1 LEKLKVL
8 LIILIVSSIG
18 LAVSL
23 FLVALNSEPTVSPLE
38 LLAQI
43 VTVGM
48 PAEVPFF
55 IPLATLQFLITVLAS
70 VVGVIYFLVLPEI
83 RSYTAPNPKQ
93 PIGGA
98 VGMVMKTLNL
108 EEQKVVEILRIHNG
122 KYLQKYITKESEL
135 SKLKTHRIVARLS
148 ERGLVQVTKKGNT
161 NEVSLAD
168 WFFNAMKE

>member
-1 LEKLKVL
+1 MEKLKVL
-8 LIILIVSSIG
+8 LIILVVSSIG
-18 LAVSL
+18 LGASL
-23 FLVALNSEPTVSPLE
+23 FLVALSSEPKESPVE
-38 LLAQI
+38 LLVEI
-43 VTVGM
+43 ITVGL

-55 IPLATLQFLITVLAS
+55 IPLATLQFLFTVLAS

-83 RSYTAPNPKQ
+83 RSYNAPNPKQ
-93 PIGGA
+93 AVGGA

-108 EEQKVVEILRIHNG
+108 EEQKVIEVLRLHNG

-161 NEVSLAD
+161 NEVSLTD